1 LLSNRYSSKGTI
13 PTEKGITITILG
25 AISQVGIIDVSLKKA
40 QAVFVTKKRK
50 VYDTTATVIN
60 GRVGTR
66 TEHFLAYISKVMDVL
81 NRHGIKGN
89 YLVMDNAPIDTPS
102 KLRGFIDSRGYQCLF
117 LPPYSPFLNPI
128 EEF

>member
-66 TEHFLAYISKVMDVL
+66 TENFLACIYRTGWMYS
-81 NRHGIKGN
+81 
-89 YLVMDNAPIDTPS
+89 IDMA
-102 KLRGFIDSRGYQCLF
+102 
-117 LPPYSPFLNPI
+117 
-128 EEF
+128 